1 VYGTGGVAFGEVSGA
16 YSYTAT
22 NNYFDRAGFL
32 DLTHLATASGTWSET
47 RVGWTGGGGVE
58 MAVWG
63 PWKARLEYR
72 YSDLGTFTKS
82 VPLTRTCADAG
93 SGPATCTTA
102 PNVGTSSA
110 SIDIKSTFQ
119 TFRVG
124 LGFDF

>member
-1 VYGTGGVAFGEVSGA
+1 
-16 YSYTAT
+16 
-22 NNYFDRAGFL
+22 
-32 DLTHLATASGTWSET
+32 
-47 RVGWTGGGGVE
+47 
-58 MAVWG
+58 
-63 PWKARLEYR
+63 
-72 YSDLGTFTKS
+72 
-82 VPLTRTCADAG
+82 LTRTCADAG